1 MKRFHIAI
9 ILALIPLL
17 TQCEDREQRMLFDAA
32 ERTASSDPNACY
44 TEEAYKLT
52 IRFRPGTKL
61 AKEAEARIDAMKHQ

>member
-1 MKRFHIAI
+1 MKRIRFIAVI
-9 ILALIPLL
+9 ALIPLL

-32 ERTASSDPNACY
+32 ERTARDNPTAGF

-61 AKEAEARIDAMKHQ
+61 AKKAQEKIELMHQ